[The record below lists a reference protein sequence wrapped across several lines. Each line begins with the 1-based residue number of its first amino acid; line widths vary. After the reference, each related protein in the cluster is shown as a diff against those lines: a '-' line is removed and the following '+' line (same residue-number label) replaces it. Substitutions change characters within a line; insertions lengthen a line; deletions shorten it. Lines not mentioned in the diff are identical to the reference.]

1 MSCKKGCSATR
12 KALKAAPVASAASRS
27 PPPVSST
34 TVQRAAPQSYMRPAR
49 ASLHGGPVVLL
60 CHSPRRSVEATLSLL
75 ARWAVMALHES
86 GVRGRVQSHGA
97 GHLPLA

>member
-1 MSCKKGCSATR
+1 MQERLFGHEKGAKGDTR
-12 KALKAAPVASAASRS
+12 RQRGQQEPAARFAQP
-27 PPPVSST
+27 

-60 CHSPRRSVEATLSLL
+60 CHSPRRGVEATLSLL

-86 GVRGRVQSHGA
+86 GARGRVQSHGA